1 MERNT
6 KIELARI
13 IRATNKRLDKEFDPS
28 KPHNS
33 IQVALAKE
41 CRDQDALGL
50 LRLAMYWPDDC
61 DQWARKILG
70 ERP

>member
-13 IRATNKRLDKEFDPS
+13 IRATSKRLDKEFDPN

-33 IQVALAKE
+33 VQTALAKE
-41 CRDQDALGL
+41 CRDQETLGL
-50 LRLAMYWPDDC
+50 LRLALYWV
-61 DQWARKILG
+61 R
-70 ERP
+70 R